1 MRCFEHFGT
10 TIKFGLVCVEQ
21 TGCYTM
27 SEVQGVRGGLGAVV
41 VEVSALGWARWMVR
55 NPFLKVESPEWFR
68 LRCYKRGNTGL
79 TREPGGW
86 AACDEGMG
94 VSRRSAGEVRTDRCK
109 LIETAETMA
118 WDRGERRG
126 KWQ

>member
-1 MRCFEHFGT
+1 
-10 TIKFGLVCVEQ
+10 
-21 TGCYTM
+21 M

-79 TREPGGW
+79 TREPGGGQHVTRVW
-86 AACDEGMG
+86 GYRED
-94 VSRRSAGEVRTDRCK
+94 RREKFALTGAS
-109 LIETAETMA
+109 
-118 WDRGERRG
+118 
-126 KWQ
+126 